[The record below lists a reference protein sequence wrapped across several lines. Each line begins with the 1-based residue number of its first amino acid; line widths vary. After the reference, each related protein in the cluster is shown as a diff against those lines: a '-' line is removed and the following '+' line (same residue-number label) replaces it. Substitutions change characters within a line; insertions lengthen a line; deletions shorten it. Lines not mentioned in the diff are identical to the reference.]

1 MDKSKKLLISKI
13 SLVILGLLVIIP
25 LLKHLPAILELTV
38 SVDKFRDYIIS
49 TGKIEPLIFI
59 LFQIL
64 QTVIAPI
71 PGEVIQLAGGY
82 IYGVP
87 LGTLY
92 TTVGML
98 VGASIAFFFTRLL
111 GGNFIENL
119 MKKKKFKWMTD
130 MMGNKKFSIFLFIF
144 FFIPGLPKDY
154 LIYVAGLTTIKPL
167 KFFGILIVSRL
178 PWLLASVSVGASVF
192 EKNYSSTIII
202 SVIAGLAF
210 ILGLIYK
217 DKLINKFSDL

>member
-1 MDKSKKLLISKI
+1 MDKSKKPLISKI

-49 TGKIEPLIFI
+49 TGKIGPLIFI

-98 VGASIAFFFTRLL
+98 VGAGIAFFFTRLL

-192 EKNYSSTIII
+192 KKNYSSTIII

>member
-49 TGKIEPLIFI
+49 TGKIGPLIFI

-98 VGASIAFFFTRLL
+98 VGAGIAFFFTRLL

-119 MKKKKFKWMTD
+119 IKKKKFKWMTD
-130 MMGNKKFSIFLFIF
+130 IMGHKNFSIFLFIF

-192 EKNYSSTIII
+192 EKNYMSTIII

-217 DKLINKFSDL
+217 DKLVNKFSD

>member
-49 TGKIEPLIFI
+49 TGKIGPLIFI

>member
-49 TGKIEPLIFI
+49 TGKIGPLIFI

-98 VGASIAFFFTRLL
+98 VGAGIAFFFTRLL

-130 MMGNKKFSIFLFIF
+130 MIGNKKFSIFLFIF

-217 DKLINKFSDL
+217 DKLINKFSD

>member
-1 MDKSKKLLISKI
+1 MDKSKKPLISKI

-49 TGKIEPLIFI
+49 TGKIGPLIFI

>member
-13 SLVILGLLVIIP
+13 SLVILGLLIIIP

-49 TGKIEPLIFI
+49 TGKIGPLIFI

-98 VGASIAFFFTRLL
+98 AGASIAFFFTRLL

-167 KFFGILIVSRL
+167 KFFRILIVSRL